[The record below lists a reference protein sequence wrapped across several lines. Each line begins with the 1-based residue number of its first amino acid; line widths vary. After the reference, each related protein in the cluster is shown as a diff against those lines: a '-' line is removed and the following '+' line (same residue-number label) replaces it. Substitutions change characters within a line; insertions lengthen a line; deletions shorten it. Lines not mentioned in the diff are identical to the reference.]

1 MKGRIT
7 LLFLLLL
14 SLVCAVSGCG
24 FKDIDKRFFVVA
36 MGIDRGSKSDTY
48 RVTLRLAIPSSKIES
63 GETKTEV
70 ESFEAPSIAEAVRHL
85 KALVD
90 KELDFGHCRVILFG
104 KPLMEDGVSSPLKW
118 LSRRRDIAMVS
129 FMGMAEPDAFK
140 VLKLHPQSERYPG
153 NALFLTFGSEGTESS
168 FTLTEYLF
176 DWARRQKET
185 GKDGYLPI
193 IRRDTDNNS
202 YRLDRVAFLDKQKLR
217 LCLDP
222 SETQLFNISAMHFDK
237 SVIAVP
243 YQGTRIV
250 LALSQVKSRVS
261 ISKDSVPAVNYFVR
275 AKGFLEESPQNL
287 LEGNIDKIESML
299 QSNFNSQLE
308 DLLYKIRDAG
318 VDPYGF
324 GLGYLAQHFGRSK
337 EWEHW
342 KRTYPDVSF
351 RVTSRIVIDK
361 SGLVK

>member
-1 MKGRIT
+1 MKGPRT
-7 LLFLLLL
+7 FLLIILISLL
-14 SLVCAVSGCG
+14 CTLTGCG

-36 MGIDRGSKSDTY
+36 MGIDQGSKINTY

-63 GETKTEV
+63 GEAKTEV
-70 ESFEAPSIAEAVRHL
+70 ETFEAPSIAEAVRHL

-104 KPLMEDGVSSPLKW
+104 KPLMEEGVDSALQW
-118 LSRRRDIAMVS
+118 LSRRRDIAMVT
-129 FMGMAEPDAFK
+129 FLGMAEPNAHI

-153 NALFLTFGSEGTESS
+153 NALFLSFGSEGTESS

-185 GKDGYLPI
+185 GKDAYLPI

-202 YRLDRVAFLDKQKLR
+202 YRLDRVAFLDKKKLR

-222 SETQLFNISAMHFDK
+222 AETQLFNISAKHFNK
-237 SVIAVP
+237 SFMGIS

-250 LALSQVKSRVS
+250 LGLTQVKSRMS
-261 ISKDSVPAVNYFVR
+261 ISKDSVPVVNYFIR
-275 AKGFLEESPQNL
+275 ATGFLEQSPRNL
-287 LEGNIDKIESML
+287 LEENPSKIEKML
-299 QSNFNSQLE
+299 ETELNSQLQ
-308 DLLYKIRDAG
+308 DLMYKIRNAG

-324 GLGYLAQHFGRSK
+324 GLHYLAQYFGRAK

-342 KRTYPDVSF
+342 KQVYPAVTF
-351 RVTSRIVIDK
+351 RVQSRIVIDK
-361 SGLVK
+361 SGLIK